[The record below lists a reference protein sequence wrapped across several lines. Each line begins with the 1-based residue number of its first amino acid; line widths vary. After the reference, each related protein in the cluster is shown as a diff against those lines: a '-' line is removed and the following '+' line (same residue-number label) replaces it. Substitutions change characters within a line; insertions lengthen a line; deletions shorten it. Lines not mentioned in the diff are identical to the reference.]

1 MDVLRDNLVYLLP
14 LIILQAALALTAL
27 IHVLR
32 HNEYKYGNRVVWVL
46 VVIFIGFIGPILYF
60 AIGKGDE

>member
-1 MDVLRDNLVYLLP
+1 MDVLRENLVYLLP
-14 LIILQAALALTAL
+14 VIILQVALALTAL

-32 HNEYKYGNRVVWVL
+32 HNEYRYGNRVIWVL
-46 VVIFIGFIGPILYF
+46 VVLFIGFVGPVLYF